1 VIKAVKSYI
10 SGMIKFTAVFFSFL
24 SHVAF
29 VLFSQVM
36 QQQTL
41 GELEICTTV

>member
-1 VIKAVKSYI
+1 VNRAVRGYI
-10 SGMIKFTAVFFSFL
+10 SGMIKFSDVFSTYL
-24 SHVAF
+24 AF

-41 GELEICTTV
+41 SELEI